1 MSTADAMSNPVP
13 LYHTVTDRVKEVV
26 AGVRQSQLSDP
37 TPCTEWDVRLLI
49 NHFLGGLEFVSSVI
63 AGQPKDI
70 KVLQADSSYLSE
82 TEVAAL
88 QQAYLDE
95 LHGVVRSVAEP
106 GVLEQVVTAPFGDM
120 PVSQLLWGN
129 LMDQLIH
136 CWDLA
141 KSTGQDT
148 TLDTEAVDAAYSW
161 LASGFA
167 DMGRQAGGVGP
178 AIDVPADAAPQDRLV
193 AYMGR
198 QP

>member
-1 MSTADAMSNPVP
+1 MSNPLP
-13 LYHTVTDRVKEVV
+13 LYYTVTDRVKEVV
-26 AGVRQSQLSDP
+26 AGVQQSQLSDP

-49 NHFLGGLEFVSSVI
+49 NHFLGGLEFVSSII

-70 KVLQADSSYLSE
+70 KVLQADSSYLGE
-82 TEVAAL
+82 TEIAAL
-88 QQAYLDE
+88 QQAFLDE
-95 LHGVVRSVAEP
+95 MDGVVRGVSEP
-106 GVLEQVVTAPFGDM
+106 GALERVVTSPFGEM

-141 KSTGQDT
+141 RATGQGT
-148 TLDTEAVDAAYSW
+148 TLDAAVVDLAYSW
-161 LASGFA
+161 LTSGFA
-167 DMGRQAGGVGP
+167 DMGRQAGAIGP
-178 AIDVPADAAPQDRLV
+178 AIDVPADAAPQDRLL

>member
-1 MSTADAMSNPVP
+1 M
-13 LYHTVTDRVKEVV
+13 KEVV
-26 AGVRQSQLSDP
+26 AGVRQSQLSNP

-70 KVLQADSSYLSE
+70 KVLQADSSYLGE

-106 GVLEQVVTAPFGDM
+106 GVLERVVTAPFGDM
-120 PVSQLLWGN
+120 PVSLLLWGN

-148 TLDTEAVDAAYSW
+148 TLDAAAVDAAYSW

-178 AIDVPADAAPQDRLV
+178 AIDVPADPTPQDRLI